1 MRWVS
6 KGVKGLQ
13 QREKGLND
21 RICRCDS
28 VKLVP
33 CFLRV
38 DEDVDDVTDVLRAAT
53 GRVEPRV
60 TSVHVHR
67 RTHASLLHT
76 KHYLRSFTFHNT
88 HDPTQSP
95 KPTRPPFVKYRVG
108 QKNRGHFVLWPIN
121 LEILN
126 RSLPNLAQIKVSSF
140 WTSCQNLFKST
151 SENNGAIQRMTMTL
165 LTTSFKLV
173 IIFLHHFSQ
182 TCLHCYF
189 TFC

>member
-1 MRWVS
+1 MEGGWRGKEERGEEGRGGQGRGGDGRGEKGMRWVS

-108 QKNRGHFVLWPIN
+108 QKKPGPLCFMAYKFRNIKQIFTKFGTNQSLF
-121 LEILN
+121 ILN
-126 RSLPNLAQIKVSSF
+126 IVPKFI
-140 WTSCQNLFKST
+140 
-151 SENNGAIQRMTMTL
+151 
-165 LTTSFKLV
+165 
-173 IIFLHHFSQ
+173 
-182 TCLHCYF
+182 
-189 TFC
+189 